1 MLTVGGVTAASST
14 GINGEEGTLQSLSAS
29 QELGQIEVS
38 TRISSKTNE
47 LEVVMMNT
55 GSESITITHLTPHV
69 ASVARGEFNFAAL
82 LKDGPRRLEAGE
94 WVVVP
99 LQHKPVFAGGKTSS
113 LQHVLKRSMSVVTE
127 TDSFASV
134 SIVSGVPV

>member
-1 MLTVGGVTAASST
+1 MVDTNKRNTLKKIVGTSAMLTVGGVTAASST
-14 GINGEEGTLQSLSAS
+14 GINGEE
-29 QELGQIEVS
+29 
-38 TRISSKTNE
+38 NE